1 VTSFVSLGLHI
12 QPTTI
17 AALEDASNIWAILA
31 EYAEEAAVKGLPPP
45 AIRAE
50 TYKDLEAKGIL
61 HPISALL
68 HGELIG
74 YVTVMASEIPHY
86 SRVIAITESFFV
98 MKAHRN
104 TGAGLKLL
112 RAAEKTAREL
122 GSPGLLVSAP
132 MGGRLFEVLTRAGY
146 SETNRVFFKGWA
158 DA

>member
-1 VTSFVSLGLHI
+1 VTSLLNRGLKV

-17 AALEDASNIWAILA
+17 AALEDAPNIWSILV

-50 TYKDLEAKGIL
+50 TYKNLEAAGLL
-61 HPISALL
+61 HPISALKD
-68 HGELIG
+68 GELIG

-86 SRVIAITESFFV
+86 SRVIAVTESFFV
-98 MKAHRN
+98 ARAHRS

-112 RAAEKTAREL
+112 RAAEQKARAL

-132 MGGRLFEVLTRAGY
+132 FGGSLAQVLPRAGY